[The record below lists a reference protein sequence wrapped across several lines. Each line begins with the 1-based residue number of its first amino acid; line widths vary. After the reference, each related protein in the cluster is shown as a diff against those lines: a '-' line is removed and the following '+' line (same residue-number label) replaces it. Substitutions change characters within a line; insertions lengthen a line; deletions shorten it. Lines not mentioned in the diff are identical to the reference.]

1 MWDRLF
7 GKGWAKA
14 AAPEDVEAP
23 VEEIEWEEAPAS
35 VEQFTAR
42 LSAVGLGEHTDAL
55 VALVR
60 PSLRLV
66 ADEDVDDPQAAESA
80 ESAGL
85 RIGGRPLLA
94 PGVDWPRRKDG
105 APLSLVAQISLA
117 DVAELADGE
126 DQADFPTEGSLAF
139 FYDAVDQSVW
149 GFSPTD
155 SEGWAVLHCP
165 DGVGALRDYPA
176 ELDEEGRF
184 SPIALTPELEQ
195 TYPPAASFE
204 VEQLVGATKAE
215 KYWPV
220 LGEDEGAGTITRFL
234 GHPDVI
240 QGEMQVECQLAS
252 NGVYVGDSKG
262 YTSPDGIRLRP
273 GAAEW
278 RLLLQVDS
286 HEDAGMMWGDSGRL
300 YWWIREADLA
310 EGRWDA
316 TWLVLQC
323 Y

>member
-23 VEEIEWEEAPAS
+23 VEELEWEEAPAS

-66 ADEDVDDPQAAESA
+66 ADEDVDDPQAA

-155 SEGWAVLHCP
+155 SEGWAVLH
-165 DGVGALRDYPA
+165 LS
-176 ELDEEGRF
+176 L
-184 SPIALTPELEQ
+184 IH
-195 TYPPAASFE
+195 
-204 VEQLVGATKAE
+204 
-215 KYWPV
+215 
-220 LGEDEGAGTITRFL
+220 I
-234 GHPDVI
+234 
-240 QGEMQVECQLAS
+240 
-252 NGVYVGDSKG
+252 
-262 YTSPDGIRLRP
+262 
-273 GAAEW
+273 
-278 RLLLQVDS
+278 
-286 HEDAGMMWGDSGRL
+286 
-300 YWWIREADLA
+300 
-310 EGRWDA
+310 
-316 TWLVLQC
+316 
-323 Y
+323 